1 MESMG
6 KLRALTLALL
16 FLLGGGGGAQTLLE
30 ATAVAALASSLDP
43 AVRLPAG
50 SYKARSPEPLL
61 ARFPEARDYA
71 LEAFV
76 AKGLASRLH
85 AAFVQQVLTA
95 FTAAGYFLE
104 GREEKVV
111 AGEVRTKYLL
121 KDSLGRPALL
131 LVVRKGDE
139 LVYGFGKRK

>member
-1 MESMG
+1 MG
-6 KLRALTLALL
+6 KLKVLLL
-16 FLLGGGGGAQTLLE
+16 FLALGVGLAQTLVE
-30 ATAVAALASSLDP
+30 VTAVAALSAGLDP

-61 ARFPEARDYA
+61 ARFPEAKGYA
-71 LEAFV
+71 LEAFA
-76 AKGLASRLH
+76 AKGVAARLH

-95 FTAAGYFLE
+95 FAAAGYLLE
-104 GREEKVV
+104 SQEERVV
-111 AGEVRTKYLL
+111 DGEVRTKYVL

>member
-50 SYKARSPEPLL
+50 SYKARSPELL
-61 ARFPEARDYA
+61 WGPYP
-71 LEAFV
+71 
-76 AKGLASRLH
+76 K
-85 AAFVQQVLTA
+85 
-95 FTAAGYFLE
+95 
-104 GREEKVV
+104 
-111 AGEVRTKYLL
+111 
-121 KDSLGRPALL
+121 
-131 LVVRKGDE
+131 
-139 LVYGFGKRK
+139 

>member
-1 MESMG
+1 MADME
-6 KLRALTLALL
+6 KLKVLGLALL
-16 FLLGGGGGAQTLLE
+16 LAGGGLAQTLVE

-43 AVRLPAG
+43 AVRLPSG
-50 SYKARSPEPLL
+50 TYKARSPEPLL
-61 ARFPEARDYA
+61 QRFPEAKGYA

-76 AKGLASRLH
+76 AKGIASRLH

-95 FTAAGYFLE
+95 FAAAGYFVE
-104 GREEKVV
+104 SREEKVV
-111 AGEVRTKYLL
+111 EGEVRTKYLL

-131 LVVRKGDE
+131 VVVRKGEE